1 MCDVLI
7 LCNWK
12 LKESNERTA
21 DLIISLDY
29 RFIEAINRFV
39 VQNVFD
45 VSQEAF
51 EKLDQQSQIEL
62 TCKRRVVLGQYCK
75 LIIYGLLPIVDI
87 ALILR
92 FYQRNY
98 ADYGDIIKH
107 LLTRCR
113 DMNRLAVA
121 QAMIRALKDVYEEIK
136 EAAGGEYVDP
146 VSEEFSELR
155 DLAKRFTGLFT
166 GEQSKNR
173 EAIALI
179 HQIGIR
185 FALGMETPTQRAGRG
200 RRQQVADETQSISFL
215 EVLLEFSH
223 KLLRHDKSA
232 V

>member
-1 MCDVLI
+1 MI

-12 LKESNERTA
+12 LKDANDRVAE
-21 DLIISLDY
+21 LIVTLDT
-29 RFIEAINRFV
+29 RFIDTINRFV

-87 ALILR
+87 SLILR

-98 ADYGDIIKH
+98 ADYGDIMKYM
-107 LLTRCR
+107 LARCR
-113 DMNRLAVA
+113 DMNRLAMG

-136 EAAGGEYVDP
+136 QSSEDEYVDP
-146 VSEEFSELR
+146 LSAEFSELR
-155 DLAKRFTGLFT
+155 DLAKRFASQFT
-166 GEQSKNR
+166 GEQAKNR
-173 EAIALI
+173 EAVALI
-179 HQIGIR
+179 HQLGIR
-185 FALGMETPTQRAGRG
+185 FALGLDNPVPQRVGRG
-200 RRQQVADETQSISFL
+200 RRQQPAADETQALSFL
-215 EVLLEFSH
+215 EVLQEFSI
-223 KLLRHDKSA
+223 KLLRHDKAA